1 MSLWLSPPVG
11 EQVCYGNGLCGV
23 WEHSVSPALY
33 SFPPTQL
40 FISHSLCLEEAAG
53 RLQEW
58 QNVPIRKN
66 HGMKFEPPFQQASWV
81 DKLSHTPAT
90 LELRADLASLSD
102 RALSLQTLSQ
112 VNLFALKLLLFSIWS
127 QQ

>member
-1 MSLWLSPPVG
+1 MAFPSYWGAGLLRKWPLWGLGTLCEPSSLQLSS
-11 EQVCYGNGLCGV
+11 L
-23 WEHSVSPALY
+23 PAFYL
-33 SFPPTQL
+33 L
-40 FISHSLCLEEAAG
+40 FSLPG
-53 RLQEW
+53 RGSW
-58 QNVPIRKN
+58 QAS
-66 HGMKFEPPFQQASWV
+66 GMAERPDQKESRDEVQQASWV

-90 LELRADLASLSD
+90 LELRVDLPSLSE